1 MDEADRDNSP
11 DDPSIPQTPQKA
23 DNESLSVEVLADLL
37 GSGDFPVQV
46 DDPEAAAEI
55 ILKRLADAGFKVVED
70 PIAGMRE
77 VRRLRADVD
86 RLQEAKRRALQ
97 IADERAK
104 EAVELRRQIETLK
117 GGAR

>member
-1 MDEADRDNSP
+1 MTQADGDNSLLP
-11 DDPSIPQTPQKA
+11 
-23 DNESLSVEVLADLL
+23 VEVLTDLL
-37 GSGDFPVQV
+37 GSEDFPAEVL
-46 DDPEAAAEI
+46 DTEAAAKI
-55 ILKRLADAGFKVVED
+55 ILQRLADAGFKVVED

-97 IADERAK
+97 IADKRAK

>member
-23 DNESLSVEVLADLL
+23 DNESLPVEVLADLL

-55 ILKRLADAGFKVVED
+55 ILKRLADAGFKVVEG